1 MAKLICILL
10 LAPNGP
16 KHKKQKESEREKGK
30 QRDCIKINGNYSI
43 EN

>member
-10 LAPNGP
+10 LAPNGQ

-30 QRDCIKINGNYSI
+30 KEGLHKNQWQLFY
-43 EN
+43 